1 MYPLATAARSTS
13 ESGAHRLAAVRTLG
27 LAVVIAI
34 AMAGTAKA
42 ATFETAKR
50 VSQTAVGTADRDA
63 TDANVAATTFGWFAA
78 WDSDAALNGVDKLYG
93 QRLDLT
99 GAEVGG
105 DTSIP
110 SPSPSH
116 ELSIPDVAYD
126 HERDRV
132 LVVARGKPIGVNR
145 IYATLLNA
153 STGAQIGSELEVST
167 GSDFNAHAA
176 YSAIHDEYLVVFEHT
191 TGTGTDRLFARRIS
205 ADGGLVGTAAKEISQ
220 LTGQVRWNDVEA
232 LTAGGWIATWTQDRA
247 GEDPVGGWDVH
258 AQVLAPSGAT
268 LAESGTD
275 DRQISPDGHNARNS
289 VIARDPATDTLLA
302 VWEDTVTSTGEI
314 NARILNPDGSSPAA
328 AFALST
334 TGAGSPREPDVA
346 GGRPGGGWL
355 VTWETGESF
364 RRIATQEVSGAG
376 AQVGE
381 DLHHLA
387 GRGRRPGPR
396 RAAPRHRVASGRLVA
411 RGLRDGEPGRP
422 QRDLR
427 AARHERRQRIDA
439 GASAAASAPGR
450 TRLRP
455 QLQLPP
461 EHDQAAGRRDSP
473 VRQGRAHHAAVGQA
487 VREVVA
493 SPRQAVDRREGGV
506 HHGLRQRQAQ
516 AAQDGE
522 EGDQATGA
530 APPAEGQVHAQGR
543 DAPHGQAQG
552 QREAQVPPLRL
563 TASGVE
569 RQHGA
574 HERALAGRAVHAQ

>member
-1 MYPLATAARSTS
+1 MR
-13 ESGAHRLAAVRTLG
+13 RIG

-34 AMAGTAKA
+34 AMAGTAQA

-63 TDANVAATTFGWFAA
+63 TNANVAATTFGWFAA
-78 WDSDAALNGVDKLYG
+78 WDSDAAQNGVDKLYG
-93 QRLDLT
+93 QRLNLT

-126 HERDRV
+126 HERDRA

-153 STGAQIGSELEVST
+153 STGAQIGSELEVSA
-167 GSDFNAHAA
+167 GSDFNGHVA

-205 ADGGLVGTAAKEISQ
+205 ADGALVGSAAKEVSQ
-220 LTGQVRWNDVEA
+220 LDGQVRWNDVEA
-232 LTAGGWIATWTQDRA
+232 LTTGGWIATWTQDRA
-247 GEDPVGGWDVH
+247 GADPVGGWDVH

-268 LAESGTD
+268 LAESGTN
-275 DRQISPDGHNARNS
+275 DRQVSPDGHNARNS
-289 VIARDPATDTLLA
+289 VIARDPATDKLLA
-302 VWEDTVTSTGEI
+302 VWDEVTTTREI

-364 RRIATQEVSGAG
+364 RRIATQEISGAG

-381 DLHHLA
+381 DLIISPAAADVPAPGAQRPDIASHPDGSWLVGYEMASPDDRSEIYVQRGTSGGSGSTPEPPPPPPPPADCAPNCSFPSNTIKQPGA
-387 GRGRRPGPR
+387 GVPRSGKGGRITLPSAKRCVRSLRLRVKPSTG
-396 RAAPRHRVASGRLVA
+396 AKVASTTVYVNGKRKLHRTGKKATKRLV
-411 RGLRDGEPGRP
+411 LRRLPKGRF
-422 QRDLR
+422 
-427 AARHERRQRIDA
+427 
-439 GASAAASAPGR
+439 
-450 TRLRP
+450 T
-455 QLQLPP
+455 
-461 EHDQAAGRRDSP
+461 
-473 VRQGRAHHAAVGQA
+473 VR
-487 VREVVA
+487 VVM
-493 SPRQAVDRREGGV
+493 
-506 HHGLRQRQAQ
+506 
-516 AAQDGE
+516 
-522 EGDQATGA
+522 
-530 APPAEGQVHAQGR
+530 
-543 DAPHGQAQG
+543 
-552 QREAQVPPLRL
+552 RL
-563 TASGVE
+563 TDKRKVTAK
-569 RQHGA
+569 RKYRRCA
-574 HERALAGRAVHAQ
+574 